1 MINRDFN
8 PARKEGRKEG
18 EISVDVCV
26 FVGLLLPRRAGNI
39 SISLR
44 GRSVS
49 QPVRGVLTPGV
60 ELHQDVDQVGGEEGE
75 VAGGGRDH
83 VPLTAR
89 IRNLRVVSQPVVQYR
104 VIRSGQ
110 VRSGH
115 LQKTGQ
121 LEVQYEVSGRKT
133 EKILL

>member
-1 MINRDFN
+1 M
-8 PARKEGRKEG
+8 
-18 EISVDVCV
+18 
-26 FVGLLLPRRAGNI
+26 
-39 SISLR
+39 
-44 GRSVS
+44 
-49 QPVRGVLTPGV
+49 RGVLTPGV

-121 LEVQYEVSGRKT
+121 LEVQYEVSGRKR